1 MSSLF
6 APFLRRLRSCASNFE
21 YPSSFVTY
29 EELGSTPQ
37 RAVLFAK
44 RRLFPPFYEL
54 ITHFF
59 APPSWRRFG
68 ASLSNV
74 TGSSIRRRW
83 RTSLRF
89 TPKQSGPWQ
98 VLSYSPFLKRST
110 CWAVSGPSSLA
121 PHHTS
126 GSPNGGPV

>member
-59 APPSWRRFG
+59 APPPG
-68 ASLSNV
+68 V
-74 TGSSIRRRW
+74 GSARLYRMSQEVVYGEDGE
-83 RTSLRF
+83 LR
-89 TPKQSGPWQ
+89 
-98 VLSYSPFLKRST
+98 
-110 CWAVSGPSSLA
+110 
-121 PHHTS
+121 
-126 GSPNGGPV
+126 